1 MIIDIIFIAAFVLC
15 IFSGAKKGFARTVVG
30 LFSYIVSCIIG
41 FVLFDRFYEYICNY
55 EPTAVIIGKIRS
67 NISDGF
73 LKYVTKNQPD
83 LPVFMKNGV
92 NDFNSSVAGSI
103 SETGTKTV
111 VGILFILF
119 VIVAIKLLTKAIMLM
134 VKLPVLKQFNGIMG
148 AAIGAVNGII
158 VCYIFGAIFIFM
170 LLSSG
175 NEHIIKELD
184 TSVIGTY
191 FYKNNIILN
200 MLLGFNK

>member
-1 MIIDIIFIAAFVLC
+1 MIIDIIFVAAFILC
-15 IFSGAKKGFARTVVG
+15 ILLGAKKGFARTVVG
-30 LFSYIVSCIIG
+30 LFSYIVSCLIG
-41 FVLFDRFYEYICNY
+41 FLLFDNFYEFACDY
-55 EPTAVIIGKIRS
+55 EPTAIIIGKIRN

-83 LPVFMKNGV
+83 LPVFLKNGV

-103 SETGTKTV
+103 SETATKTV
-111 VGILFILF
+111 VGIIFILF
-119 VIVAIKLLTKAIMLM
+119 VIIAIKLLTKIIMLM
-134 VKLPVLKQFNGIMG
+134 VRLPVLKQFNGIMG

-158 VCYIFGAIFIFM
+158 VCYIFGAIFIFL

-184 TSVIGTY
+184 TSIIGTY